1 MKVLLIVSIAA
12 SALMAVPS
20 AASAD
25 SGKKHHMRADYG
37 PAIGADR
44 GVYDFDGPGL
54 STYSDSSGVR
64 YEYRGA
70 WTSGQYLD
78 PEGRVYE
85 GQWNGRVI
93 RIRDGAAPHS
103 SMSPHPMP
111 AAAVPYDAPPHA
123 GAPYPAPPGWDEGR
137 YGYDAYEKCLKSD
150 GIAGGTIGAIL
161 GAVAGNRIAGRG
173 SRAEGSL
180 IGAGLGALAGLGVEK
195 AMKKCE
201 KHLPRDGGYAQG
213 YGQSYGQGYGQGY
226 SAYPHGYYY
235 PAPMIAYSMV
245 PVTTTTVTEEV
256 YYENVPV
263 RRKAVRKWKPKPRAK
278 PRCVCR

>member
-1 MKVLLIVSIAA
+1 MKTFLIAGVAA
-12 SALMAVPS
+12 SALIAMPGV
-20 AASAD
+20 ASAD
-25 SGKKHHMRADYG
+25 SGKKHHDHAEYG

-70 WTSGQYLD
+70 WSKGQYLD

-93 RIRDGAAPHS
+93 RTRDGGAAAPHPAMPHP
-103 SMSPHPMP
+103 SMPPHPMP
-111 AAAVPYDAPPHA
+111 AAGAPYDAPPHA
-123 GAPYPAPPGWDEGR
+123 GAPYPAPPAWDEGR
-137 YGYDAYEKCLKSD
+137 YGQDAYEKCLKSD
-150 GIAGGTIGAIL
+150 GVGGAAIGAIL
-161 GAVAGNRIAGRG
+161 GGVAGNRIAGRG
-173 SRAEGSL
+173 NRTEGSL

-195 AMKKCE
+195 SMKKCE
-201 KHLPRDGGYAQG
+201 RYLPRDGGY
-213 YGQSYGQGYGQGY
+213 GQGYG
-226 SAYPHGYYY
+226 AYPYGYYYY

-245 PVTTTTVTEEV
+245 PVTTTTVTEEI